1 MTGLDMN
8 GLLGD
13 ALAAIE
19 EARLHGFS
27 PGAAFVAAA
36 DHLEMADRHE
46 AVLIAALLASW
57 IACDL
62 NPTTHVTNL
71 AEWLGDATALVSQR
85 SES

>member
-1 MTGLDMN
+1 MN

-13 ALAAIE
+13 ALAAVE

-36 DHLEMADRHE
+36 DHLELADRNE
-46 AVLIAALLASW
+46 AILIASLLASW

-62 NPTTHVTNL
+62 NPTTHVTDL
-71 AEWLGDATALVSQR
+71 AGWLGDATALVARRGAS
-85 SES
+85 